1 MKNDNKTIWI
11 INQYASHLETR
22 HLELAKAFTQSG
34 YSVAVITTSF
44 HHGKKDYLYDEK
56 FKIVNRFD
64 HVDYVYLRSAPSY
77 TSNGAG
83 RILNM
88 IDFCRL
94 VLKYHK
100 QITAQLG
107 APGYI
112 IASSAPPFVWEPAY
126 KLAKKYRA
134 KFIAEIRDIWP
145 LSLVK
150 IHGVNP
156 KHPLVKLFEVIEK
169 RAYKH
174 ANAIVT
180 TMPYAWKHICEI
192 NSNYK
197 EKVHWMPNG
206 INTKQVDEWNN
217 EYQTL
222 PAELEQYLSE
232 HWCCIYIGSFAR
244 SEHVDYLIEAVGG
257 FENEDVFFAVVGE
270 GQEKQHY
277 QTLINDKNIT
287 NIKLFPFLE
296 RKYILTAL
304 QKAKCCLAA
313 CEVVGIEKY
322 GLSMYKLSEYLYSGT
337 PTVFAYDLESV
348 VSDAEHYTVPY
359 GDAEKLR
366 ETILA
371 VKHADDETLAQ
382 LAHRGKTE
390 ILERYDFQ
398 NIGKSYIKLLENC

>member
-1 MKNDNKTIWI
+1 MKNKTIWI

-22 HLELAKAFTQSG
+22 HLELAKVFAQIG
-34 YSVAVITTSF
+34 YSVVVITTSF
-44 HHGKKDYLYDEK
+44 HHGRKAYLYDET
-56 FKIVNRFD
+56 FKIVNRSN
-64 HVDYVYLRSAPSY
+64 HVDYVYLHSAPGY
-77 TSNGAG
+77 QSNGVG

-88 IDFCRL
+88 LDFCRL

-100 QITAQLG
+100 QIKIQLG
-107 APGYI
+107 APDHI

-126 KLAKKYRA
+126 KLAKKYNA

-145 LSLVK
+145 LSLVA
-150 IHGVNP
+150 IQGVDP
-156 KHPLVKLFEVIEK
+156 KHPLVKLLEIVEK
-169 RAYKH
+169 RGYKH
-174 ANAIVT
+174 ADAIVT

-192 NSNYK
+192 NSGYR

-206 INTKQVDEWNN
+206 INTKQVDAWNN
-217 EYQTL
+217 ENPSL
-222 PAELEQYLSE
+222 PPELDQYLSE

-277 QTLINDKNIT
+277 QELIEKNHIK
-287 NIKLFPFLE
+287 NVKLFPFLE

-304 QKAKCCLAA
+304 KKAQCCLAA

-348 VSDAEHYTVPY
+348 VSDAGHYTVPY

-390 ILERYDFQ
+390 ILDRYDFQ
-398 NIGKSYIKLLENC
+398 NIGKSYIELLENC